1 MSGRNWKIIDVVV
14 GLVGGLCGL
23 IGIISGIKSA
33 NYDEQQ
39 MFKDLEERYDL
50 VPKNVEE
57 TD

>member
-57 TD
+57 TI